1 MCELCCTG
9 QSSLSIDELLLI
21 AEKQLSQQS
30 TDQSRTQKE
39 KLTDECYVVSGL
51 PRDNVDEQPITPV
64 SEMESHNTS
73 KLTHQNSDT
82 GDKVDEVDDGFTFP
96 FNELKDA
103 TQGFDSRPVQ
113 EGGCKIGAGSFA
125 DVFLARVCVGDGV
138 MQQVAIKKLKEV
150 SYDCIAIC

>member
-1 MCELCCTG
+1 MIT
-9 QSSLSIDELLLI
+9 
-21 AEKQLSQQS
+21 EKQLSQQS

-39 KLTDECYVVSGL
+39 KLTDEFYVVSSL
-51 PRDNVDEQPITPV
+51 PHDNVDEQPITAV

-82 GDKVDEVDDGFTFP
+82 GDKVDELDDGFTFP

-103 TQGFDSRPVQ
+103 TRGFDCLSVQ
-113 EGGCKIGAGSFA
+113 EGGCRIGTGSFA
-125 DVFLARVCVGDGV
+125 DVFLARLCDGDGV
-138 MQQVAIKKLKEV
+138 MQQVAIQKLKEV